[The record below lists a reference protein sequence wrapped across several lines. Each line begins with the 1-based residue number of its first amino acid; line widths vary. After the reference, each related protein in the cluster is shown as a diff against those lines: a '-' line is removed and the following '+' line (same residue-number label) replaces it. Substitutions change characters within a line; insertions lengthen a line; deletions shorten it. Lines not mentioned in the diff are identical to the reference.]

1 MQLPGRWYHLQR
13 RQAHQHH
20 YQGRRGQLLCL
31 LRRPARLRRCHDHP
45 DRIRS
50 TDPQTLLPLAAPQ
63 TTTYL
68 AGFILT
74 QRLLLPFQ
82 ASNQTN
88 LSHDLTDCATHV
100 YVALSEKNQL
110 LESGDFVKNQQKLLP
125 SLQDITKVD
134 LRDLKK
140 CASPKAIQL
149 LLNPAVLAGQVK
161 LHSLRYKFAH
171 SSVAYI
177 RTCNNC
183 CVITEATLLAT
194 LQSHLLFASY
204 SPFGPPIMEFLVP
217 QDHSR

>member
-1 MQLPGRWYHLQR
+1 MYTLPSPR
-13 RQAHQHH
+13 
-20 YQGRRGQLLCL
+20 
-31 LRRPARLRRCHDHP
+31 
-45 DRIRS
+45 
-50 TDPQTLLPLAAPQ
+50 
-63 TTTYL
+63 
-68 AGFILT
+68 
-74 QRLLLPFQ
+74 
-82 ASNQTN
+82 
-88 LSHDLTDCATHV
+88 
-100 YVALSEKNQL
+100 KNQL

-140 CASPKAIQL
+140 CASPKPNQL

-161 LHSLRYKFAH
+161 LHFLRYKFAH

-204 SPFGPPIMEFLVP
+204 SPFDPPIMEFLVP
-217 QDHSR
+217 KDHSRFAPASAPLQVVGSPSTPQASPSSPPSSSSTPQAPKQELRCRLRDNL